1 MPFERP
7 QAGTAS
13 GAGSCAACGAAL
25 ALPVRFCPFCGTA
38 QAVAHAADAPLE
50 PPAAPDI
57 SEPAAPL
64 VFHLDPG
71 PAAAPPPRPA
81 PDPDPPPA
89 PSPLPRVATPP
100 AAPKRK
106 RIGRNRA
113 ALVLVALAALGAGVL
128 AERAAQAPAQR
139 PPAPRAS
146 VEAGPAWAP
155 VPLDRFRSREAVTLS
170 AEAPFVLRLDGER
183 VQRVQRSLRLPLR
196 GLRRLEVRAARGS
209 VRVAI
214 SGEAP

>member
-1 MPFERP
+1 MPFESP
-7 QAGTAS
+7 QAGAAS
-13 GAGSCAACGAAL
+13 CAASCAACGGAL

-38 QAVAHAADAPLE
+38 QEAAQHTAEIPVEAPAL
-50 PPAAPDI
+50 P
-57 SEPAAPL
+57 EPATAPL
-64 VFHLDPG
+64 VFHLEPG
-71 PAAAPPPRPA
+71 PAAAPPPRRA

-100 AAPKRK
+100 AAPKRR

-128 AERAAQAPAQR
+128 AERAAQGPAQR
-139 PPAPRAS
+139 PPAPPRAS
-146 VEAGPAWAP
+146 VEAGSAWAP
-155 VPLDRFRSREAVTLS
+155 VPLDRFRSSAAVTLS
-170 AEAPFVLRLDGER
+170 AEAPFALRLDGER

-209 VRVAI
+209 VRIAI